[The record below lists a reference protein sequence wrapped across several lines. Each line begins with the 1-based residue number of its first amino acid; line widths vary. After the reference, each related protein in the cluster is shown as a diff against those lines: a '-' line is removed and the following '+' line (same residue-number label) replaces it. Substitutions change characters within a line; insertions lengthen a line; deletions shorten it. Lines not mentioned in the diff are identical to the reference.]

1 MTEPSLPATPAA
13 CIIAVDGP
21 AASGKGTLA
30 RRLAAHF
37 DFAYLD
43 TGALYRAVALS
54 VILAGGNLEN
64 ESDAVAAAE
73 SLDMARLE
81 DSDFAARLR
90 TAETGL
96 AASIVAA
103 MPRVRAAI
111 LAAQRQF
118 ATQPPDGKK
127 GAILDGRDIGTIVC
141 PDAAAK
147 LFITARAEIRAERR
161 FAELRV
167 NDGSLNLETVL
178 ADIHARDARD
188 EGRAT
193 APMKQADDAPLLDTS
208 DLSIEEAFVAALAL
222 VEAKL
227 NQ

>member
-1 MTEPSLPATPAA
+1 MTEPSSPATPAA

-227 NQ
+227 KQ

>member
-1 MTEPSLPATPAA
+1 MTELSLPATPAA